1 MKLLDYNLEENTL
14 IMGILNVTPD
24 SFSDGGNFNSINS
37 AVEHAQK
44 MVDDGA
50 DIIDIGGES
59 TRPRAKPVASDEE
72 IKRVLP
78 VLKKI
83 SKEVEVPISI
93 DTYKSEVAKICLEEG
108 ASMINDI
115 TSFIGDKK
123 LVDIVKKYDVPVCLM
138 HMKGT
143 PQNMQKN
150 PYYKDIIAEIKD
162 FLKKRADLAIKKG
175 IKKDK
180 IIVDP
185 GIGFGKR
192 TGSGI
197 EDNCTILANLKEFKK
212 LGYPVLVGPS
222 RKTFIG
228 NISDKKRLVSSDRLE
243 GSIAAAV
250 MSAVNGADIIR
261 VHDVRET
268 KRALNVLNCLK
279 KSR

>member
-24 SFSDGGNFNSINS
+24 SFSDGGKFSSINS

-59 TRPRAKPVASDEE
+59 TRPGAKPVTADKE

-83 SKEVEVPISI
+83 NKIVNVPISI

-108 ASMINDI
+108 ASIINDI
-115 TSFIGDKK
+115 TSFRGDKK
-123 LVDIVKKYDVPVCLM
+123 LVDIVKKYGVPVCLM

-150 PYYKDIIAEIKD
+150 PYYKNVIAEIKD
-162 FLKKRADLAIKKG
+162 FLKKRAEYAIKKG

-197 EDNCTILANLKEFKK
+197 EDNCKILANLNEFKK

-228 NISDKKRLVSSDRLE
+228 NISSNKPLVPEDRLE

-250 MSAVNGADIIR
+250 VSSINGADIIR
-261 VHDVRET
+261 VHDVKKT
-268 KRALNVLNCLK
+268 KCALNIVNCIK
-279 KSR
+279 KS